1 MSYKNATLMV
11 SAMANRIYLGTL
23 KKNSPF
29 PVMNDS
35 RVDFTDQ
42 VIRAMITHMQG
53 MDEGKDCYEVPGVG
67 RLVWEPAL
75 PKAIESDESAQASAG
90 SRIGSGGSHE

>member
-1 MSYKNATLMV
+1 MKMKNATLMV
-11 SAMANRIYLGTL
+11 SAMGNRIYLGTL

-42 VIRAMITHMQG
+42 CIRAMFQHMQG
-53 MDEGKDCYEVPGVG
+53 MPKGKDSYEIPGVG
-67 RLVWEPAL
+67 RLVFETL
-75 PKAIESDESAQASAG
+75 PQAIESTESPKP
-90 SRIGSGGSHE
+90 IEEV